1 MSPKGETVRDTRNL
15 QIDVSSSKRAMDRI
29 SSTSSLVNHN
39 RKNSIY
45 HTISQEAYQR
55 QENNLYCRN
64 KKNWMKSNHSI
75 TQVPSKLFSFVSMP
89 EKDKSQNTSSIGV
102 ENSSNNS
109 IAAIKKINEV
119 TLKFKIFLSADQM
132 ININKVICR
141 YSSSNPKRK
150 FT

>member
-1 MSPKGETVRDTRNL
+1 
-15 QIDVSSSKRAMDRI
+15 
-29 SSTSSLVNHN
+29 
-39 RKNSIY
+39 
-45 HTISQEAYQR
+45 
-55 QENNLYCRN
+55 
-64 KKNWMKSNHSI
+64 MKSNHSI

-119 TLKFKIFLSADQM
+119 TLKFKIFSSADQM